1 MGNLPSVILECCLVG
16 DSERKPPR
24 FEISKSNLVRAD
36 SCESDEYTLFDV
48 SLDDVEYLTHEIDI
62 R

>member
-1 MGNLPSVILECCLVG
+1 MGNLSSIILECCLVG
-16 DSERKPPR
+16 DNERKTPR
-24 FEISKSNLVRAD
+24 FGISKANLVRTD

-48 SLDDVEYLTHEIDI
+48 SLNDVEYLTHEIDI

>member
-1 MGNLPSVILECCLVG
+1 MGNLSSVILECCLVG

-24 FEISKSNLVRAD
+24 FEISNLVRTD

-48 SLDDVEYLTHEIDI
+48 SLNDVEYLTNEIDI